1 MFKTAPSDSGTTRDT
16 ILSTAL
22 AMFRQHGID
31 GATMRDIAKQAD
43 VALGAAYYYFAS
55 KEAILQA
62 YYDQVQEQH
71 HARLLETL
79 AAGDLNLEGR
89 LKAAFHRKL
98 DILQNDRKILGGLFR
113 YAGEPEHPLSALGP
127 GTRQNRQSSMAV
139 FELAIG
145 DEKLPADIRAVL
157 PTLLWAAHMAILLYF
172 TYDNSEGQ
180 ARTRKLVDKAVGLVS
195 TLLSLA
201 KLPLLKPFRGRLAA
215 ILREAGL
222 VADSQLP
229 KPATLPPTEQE
240 NSHE

>member
-1 MFKTAPSDSGTTRDT
+1 MFKYLTSDSRTTRDV

-22 AMFRQHGID
+22 TMFREHGLD
-31 GATMRDIAKQAD
+31 STTMRDIAKEAD

-71 HARLLETL
+71 HARMVETL
-79 AAGDLNLEGR
+79 AASDLNLEGR

-113 YAGEPEHPLSALGP
+113 YAGEPDHPLSALGP
-127 GTRQNRQSSMAV
+127 GTRRNRQSSMAV
-139 FELAIG
+139 FKLAIG
-145 DEKLPADIRAVL
+145 DEKLPTDIRAIF

-180 ARTRKLVDKAVGLVS
+180 ARTRKLVDRAVALI
-195 TLLSLA
+195 TALLSLA
-201 KLPLLKPFRGRLAA
+201 KLPLLKPFGGRLAA
-215 ILREAGL
+215 TLREAGL
-222 VADSQLP
+222 VVESQSVVSTDGTGEL
-229 KPATLPPTEQE
+229 
-240 NSHE
+240 S